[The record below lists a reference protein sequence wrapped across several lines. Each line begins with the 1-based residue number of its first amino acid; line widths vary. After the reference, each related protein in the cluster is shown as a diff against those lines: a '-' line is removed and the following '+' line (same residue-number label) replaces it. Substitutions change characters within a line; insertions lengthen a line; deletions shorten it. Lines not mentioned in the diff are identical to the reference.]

1 MSARCAGAPAAA
13 IVDSMRLLS
22 TIQSAFRGLLGSD
35 GVACAHVD
43 QIRDV
48 TPASRGCEQCLALGD
63 TWVHLRMCMTC
74 GIVVCCDSS
83 KNTHAH
89 RHAREQ
95 APDHQIIRSMQPG
108 EDWLWCFTDQ
118 VAVRARR

>member
-1 MSARCAGAPAAA
+1 MRAPTRAA
-13 IVDSMRLLS
+13 IVKNMRLLS

-35 GVACAHVD
+35 GVACTHVD

-63 TWVHLRMCMTC
+63 TWVHLCVCMEC
-74 GIVVCCDSS
+74 GMVGCCDSS

-95 APDHQIIRSMQPG
+95 APGHQIIRSLQPG

-118 VAVRARR
+118 VAVRAGRKS